1 MAGEKSDAAQV
12 KAFLNGDRVAYKQ
25 IEEIIAVALAVWRGK
40 FGYQTDDIK
49 SDIIYKLL
57 ISLRRGDFQYKST
70 LKTYI
75 SRIVSHTCIDYYR
88 FNKRSS
94 PVDIDE
100 IQLPDKKPTPEEET
114 EKQQMMRLTFRV
126 LRLVSKEC
134 RKLWRMYLKQ
144 DLNYRQ
150 IGEIL
155 NKTEGNIRR
164 QMWVCR
170 ESAKKIRENIL
181 KKDKHI

>member
-12 KAFLNGDRVAYKQ
+12 YAFLEGDHAANKQ
-25 IEEIIAVALAVWRGK
+25 IEGIIDTALAVWRGK

-49 SDIIYKLL
+49 SDVIYKLL
-57 ISLRRGDFQYKST
+57 ISLRRDDFQYKSS

-88 FNKRSS
+88 FIKRSAR
-94 PVDIDE
+94 VDIDE
-100 IQLPDKKPTPEEET
+100 IPLPDKKPTPEEET
-114 EKQQMMRLTFRV
+114 EKRQLMKLTFRV

-134 RKLWRMYLKQ
+134 RQLWRMYLKQ

-164 QMWVCR
+164 RMWVCR
-170 ESAKKIRENIL
+170 ESAKKIRESIL